1 VLRLTTEN
9 LSMLDVLRR
18 GQRWLMPAILV
29 GIGVPFAV
37 YFGAQGATGTN
48 TLAEGVAI
56 RLGDRTIRVNEV
68 QNHVDVLTRQYQ
80 QALGDQFE
88 ESSARAFLVSTA
100 ASGLMRDALLAHLGE
115 EMGLVV
121 SDDEVR
127 SYIQR
132 QPWAL
137 NESGQ
142 YDPEQVRRVIS
153 DRLNTTTAAFTRSVR
168 DDMLARK
175 AQRLIEA
182 SVAVSDGETRDAI
195 RYGQEE
201 VQVLAVR
208 LDGTQPRADLQVPED
223 AGAKL
228 IAKDGERVRKAVEE
242 RRAELDTP
250 EQVRARHILV
260 ALPATPDESA
270 LAAAREKLLAAKKR
284 IDAGEDFAALAQEL
298 SDDAGTKAAGGD
310 LGFFKRGAMVKE
322 FEDAAFSLEPGA
334 LSDPVQTQFGLH
346 LVRVE
351 EKKAASEMPYSEAS
365 THVAQELARID
376 AAAAVAKTDA
386 DAIAADVKAGKS
398 LEEAARERGAQ
409 IQRPPAFR
417 RRPDG
422 FIPELGMS
430 PELMNAAFALT
441 PEKPVDGT
449 VYTLGENVYVLIQL
463 IGKKTPTDAEI
474 EAALPAERERVL
486 GERRAAVEQAW
497 LEGERRR
504 LERVRCFGVVPI
516 ESRLAELNAL
526 QRAFCAADLVV
537 DLSAL
542 LPDEIGEAAAAS

>member
-1 VLRLTTEN
+1 
-9 LSMLDVLRR
+9 MLDVLRR
-18 GQRWLMPAILV
+18 GQRWLMPAILI

-68 QNHVDVLTRQYQ
+68 QRYVDVLSQQYQ

-88 ESSARAFLVSTA
+88 ESAARSFIVSTA

-121 SDDEVR
+121 SDAEV
-127 SYIQR
+127 SAYIRR

-142 YDPEQVRRVIS
+142 YDPDQVRKVIS
-153 DRLNTTTAAFTRSVR
+153 DQLNTTTAAFTRTLR
-168 DDMLARK
+168 DEMLARK

-182 SVAVSDGETRDAI
+182 SVAISDGEARDAI

-201 VQVLAVR
+201 LQLIAVR
-208 LDGTQPRADLQVPED
+208 LDGAQPRADLQVPED

-250 EQVRARHILV
+250 EQVRAKHILV
-260 ALPATPDESA
+260 SLPASADEA
-270 LAAAREKLLAAKKR
+270 ARAAAREKLIAATKR
-284 IDAGEDFAALAQEL
+284 IEAGEDFGALAQEL
-298 SDDAGTKAAGGD
+298 SDDAGTKSAGGD

-322 FEDAAFSLEPGA
+322 FEDAAFSLEPGQ
-334 LSDPVQTQFGLH
+334 LSEPVQTQFGLH
-346 LVRVE
+346 LIRVE
-351 EKKAASEMPYSEAS
+351 EKKAASELPYSEAS
-365 THVAQELARID
+365 ARVAQELARID

-398 LEEAARERGAQ
+398 LEDAAREKGAT
-409 IQRPPAFR
+409 ILRPPAFR

-422 FIPELGMS
+422 FIPDLGMS
-430 PELMNAAFALT
+430 PDLMNAAFALT
-441 PEKPVDGT
+441 PEKPTDGS
-449 VYTLGENVYVLIQL
+449 VHMLGENVYMLIQL
-463 IGKKTPTDAEI
+463 VGKKTPTEAEI
-474 EAALPAERERVL
+474 EASLPAERERAL

-497 LEGERRR
+497 LEGERKR
-504 LERVRCFGVVPI
+504 LERVRCLGVVPI
-516 ESRLAELNAL
+516 EAKLGELNGF
-526 QRAFCAADLVV
+526 QRAFCSADLVV
-537 DLSAL
+537 DLTAL
-542 LPDEIGEAAAAS
+542 LPQEQAEATSAS